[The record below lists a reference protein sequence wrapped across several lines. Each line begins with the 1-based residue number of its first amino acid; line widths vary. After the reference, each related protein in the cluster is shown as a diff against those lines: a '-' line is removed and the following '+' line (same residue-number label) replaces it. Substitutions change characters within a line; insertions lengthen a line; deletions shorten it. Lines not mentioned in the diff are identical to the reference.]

1 MSFFLAIIAL
11 LKSADSSISLVCK
24 HWPISLQ
31 ILLLLHSSAS
41 LPTPR
46 PTPLP
51 PYAGGHHT
59 PASLVVLLCV
69 PSRFSRVR
77 LFATLRSTGCQAPL
91 SMDFP
96 RQEYWSGLP
105 CPPPEYLPD
114 LGIEPM
120 SPASPALQADSL
132 QLSHM
137 IWYLQGMWLWASS
150 PPS

>member
-1 MSFFLAIIAL
+1 MPVTTVSAPKIRLMEKSREGLVSGGIRIGVQPPAL
-11 LKSADSSISLVCK
+11 QCLIWCVCVF
-24 HWPISLQ
+24 SYVQLFM
-31 ILLLLHSSAS
+31 
-41 LPTPR
+41 TP
-46 PTPLP
+46 
-51 PYAGGHHT
+51 
-59 PASLVVLLCV
+59 
-69 PSRFSRVR
+69 
-77 LFATLRSTGCQAPL
+77 CQAPL